1 MTSYTVTW
9 VKSVEDRLVEIW
21 IDAQDKQDVTRATLE
36 IDQTLEFDAT
46 LKGEM
51 LSEGL
56 RFLVASP
63 LRVAF
68 LVREEDRVV
77 EVVSV
82 RRI

>member
-1 MTSYTVTW
+1 MTKYTVTW
-9 VKSVEDRLVEIW
+9 VKSVEDRLIEIW
-21 IDAQDKQDVTRATLE
+21 IDAEDKEDITRATLE
-36 IDQTLEFDAT
+36 IDQALEFDAT
-46 LKGEM
+46 LKGGK

-56 RFLVASP
+56 RYFVATP

-68 LVREEDRVV
+68 LVKHDDRVV